1 MGSTAFHLFSTVY
14 KLLIEEKIEFFFFL
28 FLNFDDWKISF
39 VQKYVYMHVHVGDTE
54 VYTYTVVKFFPQFEW
69 QKFALF
75 KYMYQ
80 NFITIIAQ
88 HTGFCVKGQVF
99 VKQSRLPR

>member
-1 MGSTAFHLFSTVY
+1 
-14 KLLIEEKIEFFFFL
+14 
-28 FLNFDDWKISF
+28 
-39 VQKYVYMHVHVGDTE
+39 MHVHVGDTE

-80 NFITIIAQ
+80 HFITIIAQ